1 MNKELSWVAVADIH
15 LNNNDPYGK
24 ESGGSINS
32 RVDDRLGLLGLA
44 VDHAVR
50 NHPDLFVILGD
61 TYNSAR
67 PVDRVRK
74 AFYEALQPLTSA
86 DIPVYI
92 ILGNHDMAA
101 FDSAFNLDAVLLAN
115 HPNIRIIESLTSL
128 QIGGFDIC
136 MIPWKRDDDSF
147 VALDA
152 YQQADVVF
160 GHLEVR
166 GCEMSGRKVCEDGID
181 PALLS
186 DKIIRLGHFHKRQDL
201 YVGALARQN
210 FGEADYVVGY
220 ESGIARDSGF
230 DGTVVATIQQHAVP
244 DRSFAIERYRQDDLM
259 PRPFDPEAIVRVI
272 ISGTKAQLRKIS
284 LSNEIVVLRR
294 HYEGAFYSD
303 IVFEAVD
310 GQDAASE
317 MFSADDIMS
326 AVFGDRVE
334 RAKVFLSGVED
345 A

>member
-1 MNKELSWVAVADIH
+1 MNKSMSWVAVADIH

-32 RVDDRLGLLGLA
+32 RVADRLQYLGQA
-44 VDHAVR
+44 VDWAVR
-50 NHPDLFVILGD
+50 NVPDVFVILGD

-74 AFYEALQPLTSA
+74 AFYEALQPLGP
-86 DIPVYI
+86 IPVYI

-101 FDSAFNLDAVLLAN
+101 FDSAFNLDAVLLAD
-115 HPNIRIIESLTSL
+115 HPNIRIVETLTHL
-128 QIGGFDIC
+128 QIGGLDVC
-136 MIPWKRDDDSF
+136 MVPWKRDDDSF
-147 VALDA
+147 VSTDL
-152 YQQADVVF
+152 YQRADVVF

-166 GCEMSGRKVCEDGID
+166 GCEMSGRKICEDGID
-181 PALLS
+181 PGLLA

-210 FGEADYVVGY
+210 FGEAEYAVGF
-220 ESGIARDSGF
+220 ESGVARDSGF
-230 DGTVVATIQQHAVP
+230 DGTVVATLQHHGVD
-244 DRSFAIERYRQDDLM
+244 DRAFVVERYQHDALT
-259 PRPFDPEAIVRVI
+259 PRPFDPEAIIRII
-272 ISGTKAQLRKIS
+272 ISGTKAQLRKVS

-294 HYEGAFYSD
+294 HYDGAFYSD
-303 IVFEAVD
+303 VVFEAVD
-310 GQDAASE
+310 GADVATD

-334 RAKVFLSGVED
+334 KAREFLSSVED